1 MGFADW
7 NALTKMHRPA
17 LKDPV
22 FHPRLMWAPDE
33 ADRVF
38 EQIADQDFLI
48 HHPFDSF
55 TTVET
60 FLRAAINDPQVVAI
74 KMTLYRI
81 GANSPLVDLLIE
93 AAEQGKQVAVLVE
106 LKARFDERNNIA
118 WANRL
123 ESAGIHVV
131 YGLVNLKVHCKLTLV
146 VRQEADG
153 IRRYAHVATGNY
165 NRVTSQ
171 VYTDLGL
178 FTADQALVDDVTEV
192 FNALT
197 GYSNKRSYNALLVG
211 LRQGFK
217 ALIDREI
224 EHAQAGRPARIIVKN
239 NAVADQGMIKSLYRA
254 SQAGVKVDMIV
265 RGVCCLR
272 PGIPGVSDKISVR
285 SIVGRFLEH
294 SRIYYFLNGGDEE
307 VYIGSADLMER
318 NLDRRVEVICPIQDA
333 TIKRHLRDTVLE
345 ALLGDSHRAWELQID
360 GSYLRVRPQEGV
372 EPLNSQQ
379 FLLEFYSKHAALQD

>member
-1 MGFADW
+1 
-7 NALTKMHRPA
+7 MHRPA

-22 FHPRLMWAPDE
+22 FHPRLLWPPDK
-33 ADRVF
+33 ADKVF
-38 EQIADQDFLI
+38 EQIADQDFLV

-60 FLRAAINDPQVVAI
+60 FLRAAVNDPQVVAI

-118 WANRL
+118 WATRL

-153 IRRYAHVATGNY
+153 IQRYAHIATGNY
-165 NRVTSQ
+165 NRVTTQ
-171 VYTDLGL
+171 VYTDIGL

-192 FNALT
+192 FNFLT
-197 GYSNKRSYNALLVG
+197 GYSNKRSYNALLVAPVG

-224 EHAQAGRPARIIVKN
+224 EHAQAGRPARIIIKN
-239 NAVADQGMIKSLYRA
+239 NAVADQGMIKALYRA

-272 PGIPGVSDKISVR
+272 PGIPASATR
-285 SIVGRFLEH
+285 SACAR
-294 SRIYYFLNGGDEE
+294 SSA
-307 VYIGSADLMER
+307 GSSS
-318 NLDRRVEVICPIQDA
+318 
-333 TIKRHLRDTVLE
+333 T
-345 ALLGDSHRAWELQID
+345 RA
-360 GSYLRVRPQEGV
+360 STT
-372 EPLNSQQ
+372 S
-379 FLLEFYSKHAALQD
+379 